1 MENFEGWDP
10 HPTRKNIF
18 IDQKTGLLYKRV
30 GKHFDRIPQ
39 KMSELQELESFR
51 RMDGIVAMTSR
62 SRGRV
67 APPSDQTPD
76 EDTTNKLFKRR

>member
-18 IDQKTGLLYKRV
+18 IDQETGLLYKRM
-30 GKHFDRIPQ
+30 KNSFERIPQ
-39 KMSELQELESFR
+39 KMTELQELEDFR
-51 RMDGIVAMTSR
+51 KATGVVAMTSR

-67 APPSDQTPD
+67 APQSDQTPD
-76 EDTTNKLFKRR
+76 EDHT

>member
-10 HPTRKNIF
+10 HPTRKNIYKN
-18 IDQKTGLLYKRV
+18 QKTGLLYKRV

-39 KMSELQELESFR
+39 KMTEHQECEAFR
-51 RMDGIVAMTSR
+51 KATGVVAMTSR

-67 APPSDQTPD
+67 VPQSDKTLA
-76 EDTTNKLFKRR
+76 EESE

>member
-1 MENFEGWDP
+1 MEKFEGWDP
-10 HPTRKNIF
+10 HPTRKNIY

-39 KMSELQELESFR
+39 KMTELQELEDFR
-51 RMDGIVAMTSR
+51 RANGVVAMTSR

-67 APPSDQTPD
+67 APLSDQTPD
-76 EDTTNKLFKRR
+76 